1 MFVTQ
6 GSKVTLVGVV
16 VGLIAAMGLT
26 RFLATLLYG
35 VEAMDPWAFAAMSAV
50 MLGVAVLASYLP
62 ARRASSVDPAQVMRA
77 E

>member
-62 ARRASSVDPAQVMRA
+62 ARRASSVDPAQAMRA